1 MNCFARYSMSP
12 LRPQSTCD
20 EHNMLDAKINPVSND
35 LFLITLPPPIPGFDD
50 FIGCWL
56 YRKDISFIVDPGP
69 SVTSEILARALEEL
83 KVSRLDYIFLTH
95 IHIDHAGGVG
105 DIAAYF
111 PESPIICHK
120 AGIPH
125 LVDPSRLWEGSVK
138 TLGETAKAY
147 GPIKPV
153 SSNRFI
159 QTDQFKSDIIMPVF
173 TPGHSANHVSYL
185 TEKYLFAGE
194 AGGVFLSLDSGCE
207 YLRPATPPRFF
218 LEIST
223 DSIDA
228 LIEKN
233 PLNICYGHHGIKE
246 NAVQMLNKNRNQLL
260 LWEKIIKKEI
270 QNNNNDF
277 LTSCFNRLLKEDLL
291 LAGFS
296 HMDSSVQ
303 KRERGFI
310 INSIKGYEGYLKSV

>member
-1 MNCFARYSMSP
+1 
-12 LRPQSTCD
+12 
-20 EHNMLDAKINPVSND
+20 LDAKINPVSND

-56 YRKDISFIVDPGP
+56 YRGNISFIIDPGP
-69 SVTSEILARALEEL
+69 SVTSKALARALEEL
-83 KVSRLDYIFLTH
+83 NVSRLDYIFLTH

-111 PESPIICHK
+111 PDSPIICHK

-138 TLGETAKAY
+138 TLGETAIAY

-153 SSNRFI
+153 SSDRLI
-159 QTDQFKSDIIMPVF
+159 QADQFKSDIVSPVF
-173 TPGHSANHVSYL
+173 TPGHSPHHVSYM

-194 AGGVFLSLDSGCE
+194 AAGVFLSLDSGRE

-228 LIEKN
+228 LIEKK
-233 PLNICYGHHGIKE
+233 PLNICYGHHGIKG
-246 NAVQMLNKNRNQLL
+246 NAVEMLNKHRNQLL
-260 LWEKIIKKEI
+260 LWEKIIRKEI
-270 QNNNNDF
+270 QNNSDDF
-277 LTSCFNRLLKEDLL
+277 LTSCFNRLLKEDPL

-296 HMDSSVQ
+296 HMSQPVQ
-303 KRERGFI
+303 KREQGFI
-310 INSIKGYEGYLKSV
+310 INSIKGYEGYLRSV

>member
-1 MNCFARYSMSP
+1 
-12 LRPQSTCD
+12 
-20 EHNMLDAKINPVSND
+20 LDAKINPVSND

-56 YRKDISFIVDPGP
+56 FRGRISFIVDPGP
-69 SVTSEILARALEEL
+69 SVTSEALVRTLEKL

-105 DIAAYF
+105 DIAAHF

-159 QTDQFKSDIIMPVF
+159 QADQFKSDIIMPVF
-173 TPGHSANHVSYL
+173 TPGHSVHHVSYL

-194 AGGVFLSLDSGCE
+194 AGGVFLSLDSGRE
-207 YLRPATPPRFF
+207 YLRPETPPRFF

-223 DSIDA
+223 DSIDT

-233 PLNICYGHHGIKE
+233 PLNICYGHHGIKG
-246 NAVQMLNKNRNQLL
+246 NAVEMLNKHRNQLL
-260 LWEKIIKKEI
+260 VWEKIIRQEI
-270 QNNNNDF
+270 QNNNNNDF
-277 LTSCFNRLLKEDLL
+277 LTSCFNRLLKEDPL
-291 LAGFS
+291 LAAFS
-296 HMDSSVQ
+296 HMNPSVQ
-303 KRERGFI
+303 KREQVFI
-310 INSIKGYEGYLKSV
+310 INSIKGYEGYIRSV